1 MRIRAIDFQNWT
13 TERLFMVL
21 AVLVVLVIYLVSL
34 NVPVFGDAFAYGYR
48 SARWMSDNGLAFVPQ
63 GAERGE
69 QAMGHPT
76 VFFWLWAILMSL
88 LGDSM
93 AVTRLLPAIATLFAI
108 TGTYM
113 LGRDLGRSRWAGL
126 LAAGALLVSPLFIT
140 QSMRP
145 FPDSSMVACVAWSLY
160 FYRAGRYTSA
170 ALSCF
175 AAVVFR
181 EQAVFLAAAYFIA
194 ELIHNGVRSPVRLL
208 LFASPLLAIVITGM
222 LNLAA
227 NGYFFFPS
235 FVGARSTPLST
246 GLILSRLR
254 FFAGHLLAE
263 DFRWLIVVT
272 PLSAMMAVG
281 RKKGLPLLSI
291 LVLLVPA
298 LLYPPGRLAYILVVS
313 VLLIWHLIRK
323 GTLPDRTVIVMVLFP
338 TLLVLFY
345 VFIVLV
351 SPDPALNLFR
361 YVIGAYPV
369 ILAGAIA
376 LLWRYMNS
384 RSAAILGCIF
394 VAATA
399 SSNTAVHYEF
409 QPETSLACL
418 APLFSLREAY
428 SFASESADSVIL
440 SETSLEMAGN
450 PGLGYSVDTTGFRAV
465 GEGYPPLAQD
475 VSYAVVISTFD
486 GTMTILDEVKRLLP
500 EGSRLEELPVRV
512 WSDGPFRTYC
522 YLISPSDPVEP

>member
-1 MRIRAIDFQNWT
+1 MRIRAICFQNR
-13 TERLFMVL
+13 TEGLFLVL
-21 AVLVVLVIYLVSL
+21 AVLVVLAIYLISL
-34 NVPVFGDAFAYGYR
+34 NVPVYGDAYAYGYR

-76 VFFWLWAILMSL
+76 AFFWLWAILMTL
-88 LGDSM
+88 LGDSI

-145 FPDSSMVACVAWSLY
+145 FPDSAMVACVAWSLY
-160 FYRAGRYTSA
+160 FYRAGRYTGA

-181 EQAVFLAAAYFIA
+181 EQAVFLAAAYFTA

-208 LFASPLLAIVITGM
+208 LFASPLLAIVITGI
-222 LNLAA
+222 LNMAV

-235 FVGARSTPLST
+235 FVSEESTLLSP
-246 GLILSRLR
+246 GWALSRLR

-272 PLSAMMAVG
+272 SLSAMMAVG
-281 RKKGLPLLSI
+281 KKKGLPLLSI

-313 VLLIWHLIRK
+313 TLLIWHLIRK
-323 GTLPDRTVIVMVLFP
+323 RTFPDRTVIVMILFP
-338 TLLVLFY
+338 TLLVLFH

-361 YVIGAYPV
+361 YIIGAYPV
-369 ILAGAIA
+369 VLAGAIA
-376 LLWRYMNS
+376 LLWRYMSS

-418 APLFSLREAY
+418 MPLFSLEEAY
-428 SFASESADSVIL
+428 GFASEIADSVIL
-440 SETSLEMAGN
+440 SETSLEMVVST
-450 PGLGYSVDTTGFRAV
+450 GLGYSVDTTGFRAV
-465 GEGYPPLAQD
+465 GEDWPPLSPG
-475 VSYAVVISTFD
+475 VSYAVVVSTFD
-486 GTMTILDEVKRLLP
+486 DSMGILNQVMEQVP
-500 EGSRLEELPVRV
+500 EGSGLEEHPARI

-522 YLISPSDPVEP
+522 YLISPSDPEVP